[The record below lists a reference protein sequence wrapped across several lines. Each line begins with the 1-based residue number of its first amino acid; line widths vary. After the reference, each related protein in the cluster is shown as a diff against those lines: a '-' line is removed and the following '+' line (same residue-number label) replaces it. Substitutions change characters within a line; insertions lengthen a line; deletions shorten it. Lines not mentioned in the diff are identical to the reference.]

1 MDADFRLRIESPS
14 IRSQSSLSLSSV
26 DEDFDSLEEEYAGY
40 NNNINNNKDNR
51 DQDYESEATIAMQ
64 ANALAAAAAADS
76 TGEGTTKSYIELQQE
91 VESSFLQYALSI
103 ILGRALPDARDGLKP
118 VHRRILYSMHQLS
131 LLPNQPHRKCA
142 RVVGE
147 VLGKYHPHGDMAV
160 YDALVRMAQDFT
172 TNVPLIDGHG
182 NFGSVDADPAAAMR
196 YTECRLTPLATQTL
210 LADLQDDTV
219 DYSAN
224 FDGNEVEP
232 TVLPSRVPLL
242 LLNGSSGIA
251 VGMAT
256 NIPPHNL
263 RELLA
268 ACQYLVSHRIDPTK
282 YEIDDAHLFRLVPG
296 PDFPTGASIMGT
308 EGAHQLYATGNGG
321 IVRRAVSH
329 VEKLVAKT
337 NHRAPRTAII
347 VTELPYQV
355 NKAALLEKIAT
366 LVNEKKLEGIADLR
380 DESDRDGIRVVL
392 ELKRD
397 AVAAVVLANLYK
409 KTPLQST
416 FSGNFLA
423 LLTTSTKAPT
433 TPSAA
438 SAEDDDD
445 SATDMEHHSSSSST
459 TTTMSLSPRR
469 FALQEALDCF
479 IDFRFVTIRRK
490 TRFQLQKV
498 RARSIIVQGLLIA
511 LEHVDAVIKII
522 RASPDT
528 ATARQTLMNP
538 AGLLNLSQG
547 QADAVLKLQ
556 LGQLTRLNKGKLENE
571 TVGC

>member
-1 MDADFRLRIESPS
+1 M
-14 IRSQSSLSLSSV
+14 
-26 DEDFDSLEEEYAGY
+26 
-40 NNNINNNKDNR
+40 
-51 DQDYESEATIAMQ
+51 
-64 ANALAAAAAADS
+64 
-76 TGEGTTKSYIELQQE
+76 
-91 VESSFLQYALSI
+91 
-103 ILGRALPDARDGLKP
+103 
-118 VHRRILYSMHQLS
+118 
-131 LLPNQPHRKCA
+131 
-142 RVVGE
+142 
-147 VLGKYHPHGDMAV
+147 
-160 YDALVRMAQDFT
+160 
-172 TNVPLIDGHG
+172 
-182 NFGSVDADPAAAMR
+182 VDADPAAAMR
-196 YTECRLTPLATQTL
+196 YTKCRLTPLATQTL

-256 NIPPHNL
+256 NIPPHDL

-296 PDFPTGASIMGT
+296 PDFLTGASIMGT

-321 IVRRAVSH
+321 IVMRAVSH

-423 LLTTSTKAPT
+423 LLTTSTIAST
-433 TPSAA
+433 TTSTA
-438 SAEDDDD
+438 SAEDHGD

-459 TTTMSLSPRR
+459 TTTTMSLSPRR
-469 FALQEALDCF
+469 FTLREALDCF

-511 LEHVDAVIKII
+511 LEHVDDVIKII

-528 ATARQTLMNP
+528 ATARQTLMDP
-538 AGLLNLSQG
+538 AGLLKLSQG

-556 LGQLTRLNKGKLENE
+556 LGQLTRLNKGKLEDEKEQLDADFLRLTQLMEEDVKVYELMTDEFKDIDRQFGQPRKTRIEREDGEVAEIDMIRNSRSG
-571 TVGC
+571 T